1 MEMHT
6 TATNMQINQAKA
18 LSRFLQL
25 LDGVFPSGAFVH
37 SFGLEPHIVLGFVDD
52 KDSLKQYLENIVID
66 QYQNLEFVAVK
77 KVYTLLEEGNLKKL
91 IKEDEKFSSML
102 SFEYAKAS
110 KDLGENYLKHINFEI
125 KNKIVKNYFQSV
137 IDKKSFGNELFIL
150 SSYAYDLGLDVD
162 TFLLFW
168 TKKSLINIASASLK
182 ISRIKPS
189 QIQKILFSFD
199 EILENK
205 IKNSSKNISNFNP
218 LFEEVI
224 FSHLNLEPKMFTT

>member
-1 MEMHT
+1 M
-6 TATNMQINQAKA
+6 NSLA

-37 SFGLEPHIVLGFVDD
+37 SFGLEPHVVLDFVND
-52 KDSLKQYLENIVID
+52 KETLKQYLENIVID

-77 KVYTLLEEGNLKKL
+77 KVYKLLEEKKINHL
-91 IKEDEKFSSML
+91 IKEDEKYSSML

-125 KNKIVKNYFQSV
+125 KNKIVQEYFQKV
-137 IDKKSFGNELFIL
+137 LDKKTYGNELFIL
-150 SSYAYDLGLDVD
+150 SSYAYELGLDCD

-182 ISRIKPS
+182 ISRIKPTE
-189 QIQKILFSFD
+189 IQQILFSFD
-199 EILENK
+199 EILEEK
-205 IKNSSKNISNFNP
+205 IRSSSKNISNFNP

-224 FSHLNLEPKMFTT
+224 FSHLNLEPKMFAT